1 MVAINVNNSIAF
13 NDPNFNSTAH
23 CAECSNGKPYFVTC
37 PSTSREIC
45 PENFAKKI
53 FDKLS

>member
-1 MVAINVNNSIAF
+1 MVATNVNNSIAF

-45 PENFAKKI
+45 PENFAKKENN
-53 FDKLS
+53 FR